1 MLSDFIAGFIVL
13 LGIAAVLALTVA
25 INGVIVL
32 AACVI
37 VNVVCGTTIPLF
49 TAFVAGGLVLTLL
62 RMD

>member
-13 LGIAAVLALTVA
+13 LGIAAVLTLTVA

-32 AACVI
+32 AACVF
-37 VNVVCGTTIPLF
+37 VNVVCGTNIPLF
-49 TAFVAGGLVLTLL
+49 TASVAGGLVLTLL